1 MATPATRMMLFKSGK
16 SFPLHLL
23 RGSLLGGSS
32 SITSQFISDPA
43 ALLQT
48 QQKPIFSLLG
58 DQSNAGLGS
67 DMNGVLNWRFGG
79 FGERGRVEAR
89 GKSEAVIGDEDE
101 DDFED
106 VDYDEEIEDFDED
119 AEFEDGVSSSSGRV
133 YLTFFLPS
141 QTVNFYILVY
151 SRLRSPAASAGICGK

>member
-43 ALLQT
+43 ALLQP

-58 DQSNAGLGS
+58 EQSNAGPGR
-67 DMNGVLNWRFGG
+67 DMNGVLNWRIGG
-79 FGERGRVEAR
+79 FGETGRVEAR
-89 GKSEAVIGDEDE
+89 GKSETVISDEDE
-101 DDFED
+101 DDFEG

-119 AEFEDGVSSSSGRV
+119 AEFEDGGDFDDGDGDEDDDDR
-133 YLTFFLPS
+133 
-141 QTVNFYILVY
+141 
-151 SRLRSPAASAGICGK
+151 K